1 MIQIECPFCGKRDQS
16 EFSYGREGQITFP
29 ALNADENSWY
39 DAVFLRKNTY
49 GRQIETWQHTHG
61 CRSWLLVERD
71 TVTHKIFS
79 VNLAHSDWQ
88 KQIEKTT

>member
-39 DAVFLRKNTY
+39 DFFEKKYLWEANRDLATHTWLSFL
-49 GRQIETWQHTHG
+49 
-61 CRSWLLVERD
+61 
-71 TVTHKIFS
+71 VTS
-79 VNLAHSDWQ
+79 
-88 KQIEKTT
+88 

>member
-29 ALNADENSWY
+29 A
-39 DAVFLRKNTY
+39 FLRKNTY

-79 VNLAHSDWQ
+79 VKLAHTDWQ
-88 KQIEKTT
+88 KQIKKTT

>member
-49 GRQIETWQHTHG
+49 GRQA
-61 CRSWLLVERD
+61 LVISSMIPMMMS
-71 TVTHKIFS
+71 IF
-79 VNLAHSDWQ
+79 
-88 KQIEKTT
+88 K

>member
-39 DAVFLRKNTY
+39 DAVFL
-49 GRQIETWQHTHG
+49 QG
-61 CRSWLLVERD
+61 CAHASLCKFPSD
-71 TVTHKIFS
+71 D
-79 VNLAHSDWQ
+79 LAFASAFGN
-88 KQIEKTT
+88 

>member
-39 DAVFLRKNTY
+39 DAVF
-49 GRQIETWQHTHG
+49 
-61 CRSWLLVERD
+61 
-71 TVTHKIFS
+71 
-79 VNLAHSDWQ
+79 
-88 KQIEKTT
+88 